1 MKKLN
6 LLFVM
11 LGLVS
16 LTFFASCGEE
26 TEDVS
31 PILTITPSSA
41 LELEEGELFTVEV
54 VAAENVETKKRLEN
68 LTISGPDGL
77 NFDTTIQASSFSAT
91 FEFVTPPARTAA
103 YTFTFTATDRD
114 GETSTR
120 TLSVTSIEPTAD
132 TTPLGTPT
140 SFEWNRCGGAPGT
153 GLTQFGLQWTSNS
166 ATSAIITTSTQVK
179 LVILSSSDWT
189 AIDTKEGLAAAVDA
203 ATGVTS
209 YTGVSATAPSQTY
222 NDVIATSVNGE
233 YYILSVESSTAVSQ
247 ACGTNITVNGN
258 YKN

>member
-16 LTFFASCGEE
+16 LTFLVSCGED

-41 LELEEGELFTVEV
+41 QEFEEGDLFTVEV
-54 VAAENVETKKRLEN
+54 VAAENVESKRRLEN

-77 NFDTTIQASSFSAT
+77 NFDTTINASSFSAT

-103 YTFTFTATDRD
+103 YTYTFTVTDRG
-114 GETSTR
+114 GESTTR
-120 TLSVTSIEPTAD
+120 TLSVTSKESTAD
-132 TTPLGTPT
+132 SIPLDGPT
-140 SFEWNRCGGAPGT
+140 SFQWQRVGGTPGT
-153 GLTQFGLQWTSNS
+153 GLSQFGLQWNSNS
-166 ATSAIITTSTQVK
+166 ATSAIITTGPQVK
-179 LVILSSSDWT
+179 LVQLGSGTWSSIETKEDLADAVDNAT
-189 AIDTKEGLAAAVDA
+189 AI
-203 ATGVTS
+203 TS
-209 YTGVSATAPSQTY
+209 YTGISATAPNQTY
-222 NDVIATSVNGE
+222 DDVIATRVNGE
-233 YYILSVESSTAVSQ
+233 YYILRVESSTASSS
-247 ACGTNITVNGN
+247 AAGTTITANGN